1 MTQSGNNSIND
12 IIDRLEELSIESG
25 ALLIE
30 LRRARLRER
39 QQDQGSLER
48 GAVHPV
54 TPPRQ
59 TSTFPHGF
67 ELGDTVVI
75 TNNYLGQR
83 NTRGHVSY
91 ITAQRVTIIDAHG
104 QRYTRKPTNLR
115 KLYNDQ

>member
-1 MTQSGNNSIND
+1 MTQSGDNNIQD
-12 IIDRLEELSIESG
+12 IINRLEELSIESG

-39 QQDQGSLER
+39 QLDQQPLEDQR
-48 GAVHPV
+48 TRAVHPV

-59 TSTFPHGF
+59 ASTFPHGF
-67 ELGDTVVI
+67 ELGDKVVI

-91 ITAQRVTIIDAHG
+91 ITEQRVTIVDAHG

-115 KLYNDQ
+115 KL